1 MMKVIINYFKGYE
14 AQILSKGAES
24 FSYMVISVANIVSLV

>member
-1 MMKVIINYFKGYE
+1 MKVIINYFKGYE

-24 FSYMVISVANIVSLV
+24 F

>member
-24 FSYMVISVANIVSLV
+24 F